1 MPLRRQYSIDHHLGR
16 FGKALKHL
24 HDLNVFEE
32 VKNYVLKHDLYMEAL
47 ELYRYQADHLAE
59 IMRLYADHLHQSSNF
74 KEAGTGNSF
83 LTLQHMILLTF
94 HSI

>member
-1 MPLRRQYSIDHHLGR
+1 MTPLRRQFSIDNHLKR

-47 ELYRYQADHLAE
+47 ELYRYQTDHLAE
-59 IMRLYADHLHQSSNF
+59 IMRLYADHLNHSSNF
-74 KEAGTGNSF
+74 KEAGIGDLFSDPSASD
-83 LTLQHMILLTF
+83 LAYL
-94 HSI
+94 S